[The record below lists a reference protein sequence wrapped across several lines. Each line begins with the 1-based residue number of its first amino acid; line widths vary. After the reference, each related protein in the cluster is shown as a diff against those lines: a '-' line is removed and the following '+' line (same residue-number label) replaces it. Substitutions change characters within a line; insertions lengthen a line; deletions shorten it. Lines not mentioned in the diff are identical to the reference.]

1 MYICDLLLL
10 NYMVFGWGKK
20 KQLVEEAR
28 EQPVISTP
36 KEITLENIP
45 GIIVD
50 ITNLRQ
56 KTLIAE
62 IKSFQKKID
71 SDRKVISSIASEL
84 EKDSLNTDDMDPH
97 LVILVNRGK
106 KEVISAI
113 QNELQTK
120 FSNIDTF
127 ANVLDFQRSSSR
139 GIKKVGDMLGN
150 HSRVIHIFAKKYAK
164 KLKNDMGIL
173 KNNLD
178 EVNSLISNYNSNQ
191 ELLDEIKKSLDDISN
206 AKNDIEKI
214 ERRKTELEKLLD
226 AEQQSQVNLKAE
238 IDKVKSSSEYEEF
251 QITQEKIISL
261 LNDEKATKHG
271 IEEQFIKIS
280 RPLNKYG
287 YVSSL
292 DKPLKIM
299 VGELAKSPYNIL
311 SESNE
316 SDIKT
321 ILNSVRSNVES
332 GSVSVK
338 DIQKSKHAINEI
350 YESLPEFIKQKAS
363 FTEKK
368 SELDHKSSLFD
379 NHSLNK
385 LLDDL
390 KKSQFNI
397 SDTESKI
404 SEIAK
409 QIDSSKNS
417 IYDIISKLE
426 LNLRQASSVAYKLSY
441 NENDFQN

>member
-71 SDRKVISSIASEL
+71 SDRKVILSIASEL

-178 EVNSLISNYNSNQ
+178 EVNSLISNYN
-191 ELLDEIKKSLDDISN
+191 
-206 AKNDIEKI
+206 
-214 ERRKTELEKLLD
+214 
-226 AEQQSQVNLKAE
+226 
-238 IDKVKSSSEYEEF
+238 
-251 QITQEKIISL
+251 
-261 LNDEKATKHG
+261 
-271 IEEQFIKIS
+271 
-280 RPLNKYG
+280 
-287 YVSSL
+287 
-292 DKPLKIM
+292 
-299 VGELAKSPYNIL
+299 
-311 SESNE
+311 
-316 SDIKT
+316 
-321 ILNSVRSNVES
+321 
-332 GSVSVK
+332 
-338 DIQKSKHAINEI
+338 
-350 YESLPEFIKQKAS
+350 
-363 FTEKK
+363 
-368 SELDHKSSLFD
+368 
-379 NHSLNK
+379 
-385 LLDDL
+385 
-390 KKSQFNI
+390 
-397 SDTESKI
+397 
-404 SEIAK
+404 
-409 QIDSSKNS
+409 
-417 IYDIISKLE
+417 
-426 LNLRQASSVAYKLSY
+426 
-441 NENDFQN
+441 

>member
-10 NYMVFGWGKK
+10 NYMVFGWCKK

-71 SDRKVISSIASEL
+71 SDRKVILSIASEL

-226 AEQQSQVNLKAE
+226 TEQQSQINLKAE
-238 IDKVKSSSEYEEF
+238 IDQVKSSSEYEEF

-280 RPLNKYG
+280 RPLNKYV

-338 DIQKSKHAINEI
+338 DIQKSKYAINEI
-350 YESLPEFIKQKAS
+350 YESLPEFIKQKTS

-368 SELDHKSSLFD
+368 SELDHKLSLFD
-379 NHSLNK
+379 SHSLNK

-426 LNLRQASSVAYKLSY
+426 LNLRQASSIAYKLSY